1 MVDVTEY
8 YDDRSDDSTIW
19 YKQVVPKY
27 YRLPSKDLP
36 ACAKVGFTYQSMTVN
51 PAVFLPW
58 MKSRLDEKGV
68 RFIQTEISSIDEAQ
82 SILKSKVVV
91 NASGLGAGD
100 LVSDHEAFPV
110 RGQIMLIE
118 RDADEMVIF
127 QGSHYT
133 YQIPRMYS
141 GGVIVGGVAQKGNL
155 DHGVN
160 LELRSD
166 ILRRINLITQDRFKD
181 VDLDKHVMQDLVG
194 FRPSREGG
202 HCLEQEGEV
211 IHAYGFGSL
220 GYTYCYGVAL
230 AVKDLVMVAADGKK
244 SPQSKL

>member
-1 MVDVTEY
+1 MVNVTEY

-27 YRLPSKDLP
+27 RRLPSEDLP
-36 ACAKVGFTYQSMTVN
+36 PGAEVGFTYQSMTVN
-51 PAVFLPW
+51 PEVFLPW
-58 MKSRLDEKGV
+58 IKTRLDEKGV
-68 RFIQTEISSIDEAQ
+68 HFIQREVPSISEAQ
-82 SILKSKVVV
+82 SILRTSLIV
-91 NASGLGAGD
+91 NASGMGARD
-100 LVSDHEAFPV
+100 LASDRGSFPV

-118 RDADEMVIF
+118 GSSDEMVIF

-155 DHGVN
+155 AHGVDP
-160 LELRSD
+160 ELRGD
-166 ILRRINLITQDRFKD
+166 ILRRVNLITRGRYEN
-181 VDLDKHVMQDLVG
+181 VDLDKHVMRDLVG

-202 HCLEQEGEV
+202 FRLEKEGNV
-211 IHAYGFGSL
+211 VHAYGFGSL

-230 AVKDLVMVAADGKK
+230 KVRELVRVATGGEKA
-244 SPQSKL
+244 SWSKL